1 VQDPAIFDMFGLRRE
16 GPAGAPVVDPRTMR
30 SSAPDVFV
38 VGTATAGTQDR
49 FQVFIEN
56 CHDHALRVAA
66 AIAGRPA
73 PRPAIPR
80 PLPEV

>member
-1 VQDPAIFDMFGLRRE
+1 
-16 GPAGAPVVDPRTMR
+16 MR
-30 SSAPDVFV
+30 SSAPGVFV

-49 FQVFIEN
+49 FQIFIEN
-56 CHDHALRVAA
+56 CHDHALRVVA

-73 PRPAIPR
+73 PQPAPPI